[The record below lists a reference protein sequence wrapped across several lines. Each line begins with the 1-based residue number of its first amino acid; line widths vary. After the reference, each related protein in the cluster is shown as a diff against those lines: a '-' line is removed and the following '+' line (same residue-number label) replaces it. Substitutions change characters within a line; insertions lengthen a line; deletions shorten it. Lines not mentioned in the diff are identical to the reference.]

1 MDDFVAAGGNGQS
14 CDPAAK
20 KWKLA
25 AVLIVTS
32 SGLNLIR
39 YLVLMANIY
48 IVMNRVAIWQLLN
61 FQKLLNVQVLFFN
74 LVDGSGKAVAV
85 GTFYLNGEMEHKGTF
100 LYYC

>member
-1 MDDFVAAGGNGQS
+1 MLLARDIMDDFVAAGGNGQS

-39 YLVLMANIY
+39 FLVVMANIY
-48 IVMNRVAIWQLLN
+48 IVMKPSCYLATV
-61 FQKLLNVQVLFFN
+61 KLSKVVQRPDFVFE
-74 LVDGSGKAVAV
+74 S
-85 GTFYLNGEMEHKGTF
+85 
-100 LYYC
+100 C